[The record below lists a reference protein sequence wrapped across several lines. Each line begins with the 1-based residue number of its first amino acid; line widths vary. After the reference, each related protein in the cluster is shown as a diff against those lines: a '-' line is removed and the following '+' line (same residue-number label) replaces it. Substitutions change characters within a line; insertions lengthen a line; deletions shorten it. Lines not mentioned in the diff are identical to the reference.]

1 MPGGPGVGTMPAM
14 SSPPALDAAWSEYGR
29 HWALD
34 PSIAF
39 LNHGSFGACPRPV
52 LAAQQR
58 WRERLE
64 AEPVRFMVREL
75 EPALDVARAALAG
88 FVGARP
94 QDLVFV
100 PNATAGV
107 STVLASQALQPG
119 DELLTTDHAYNA
131 CRNALERTAA
141 RSGARVVVARVPF
154 PLRDA
159 DEVVAPLL
167 AAATPRT
174 RLALIDHVTSP
185 TGLVLPVE
193 RLVPALQMR
202 GVDVLVDGAHAPGML
217 PLDLSRLGAAYYTG
231 NCHKWLCAPKGCA
244 LLHVR
249 ADRQAGILPLVTSHG
264 ANSPR
269 TDRSRFQLEFAWPG
283 THDPTPFLVLPDA
296 LDFLGGLMP
305 GGWPALQAANRALAL
320 AARDLLCAA
329 LQVLPP
335 APDGMLGSLAAVP
348 LPDGDG
354 RAAESPPF
362 LDPLQERLFHEHRI
376 EVPVFAWPAAPRR
389 LIRVAAQAYN
399 TIGQYERLAGVL
411 RELLGLRG
419 REARLGS

>member
-1 MPGGPGVGTMPAM
+1 MPVMPA
-14 SSPPALDAAWSEYGR
+14 PPDPAAPWSEHAR

-34 PSIAF
+34 PAIAF

-75 EPALDVARAALAG
+75 EPALDAARAALAA

-107 STVLASQALQPG
+107 STVLASLALQPG

-141 RSGARVVVARVPF
+141 RSGARVVSVRVPF

-159 DEVVAPLL
+159 DEAVAPLL

-174 RLALIDHVTSP
+174 RLALLDHVTSP

-193 RLVPALQMR
+193 RLVPALQAR
-202 GVDVLVDGAHAPGML
+202 GIDVLVDGAHAPGML

-231 NCHKWLCAPKGCA
+231 NAHKWLCAPKGCA

-249 ADRQAGILPLVTSHG
+249 ADRQAGLAPLVTSHG

-269 TDRSRFQLEFAWPG
+269 TDRSRFQLEFDWPG
-283 THDPTPFLVLPDA
+283 THDPTPYLVLPEA
-296 LDFLGGLMP
+296 LQFLGGLLP
-305 GGWPALQAANRALAL
+305 GGWPALQAANRGLAL
-320 AARDLLCAA
+320 RARDLLCAA
-329 LQVLPP
+329 LGVPPP
-335 APDGMLGSLAAVP
+335 APDAMLGSLAAVP

-354 RAAESPPF
+354 RLPGAPLF
-362 LDPLQERLFHEHRI
+362 IDPLQERLFREHAI
-376 EVPVFAWPAAPRR
+376 EVPVFGWPAPPKR
-389 LIRVAAQAYN
+389 LIRVAVQAYN
-399 TIGQYERLAGVL
+399 TLAQYERLA
-411 RELLGLRG
+411 RALGPLCSRPAA
-419 REARLGS
+419 ARPAG